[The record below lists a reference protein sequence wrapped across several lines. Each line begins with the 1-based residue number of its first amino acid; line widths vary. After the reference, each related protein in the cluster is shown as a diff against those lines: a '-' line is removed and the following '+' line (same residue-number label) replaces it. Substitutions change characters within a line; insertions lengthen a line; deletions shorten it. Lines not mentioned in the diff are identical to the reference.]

1 MDAVLTTTD
10 GVRRTG
16 YWHSNATSESE
27 SVMAAKSK
35 SRPEI
40 IISSL
45 DAYRLYNLM
54 DELPADAIEGK
65 DELLAELARAR
76 MVAPTEIP
84 PTVVTMNSKV
94 KVVIGNSR
102 KEMELTLVYPQD
114 TDPANQKV
122 SIFAPVGSA
131 LLGLSQGDVIEWP
144 KPGGG
149 VLKVKVKEIIYQPER
164 AGEYQ
169 V

>member
-1 MDAVLTTTD
+1 M
-10 GVRRTG
+10 GVT
-16 YWHSNATSESE
+16 
-27 SVMAAKSK
+27 MKP
-35 SRPEI
+35 RPEI

-45 DAYRLYNLM
+45 DAYRLYNLI
-54 DELPADAIEGK
+54 DGQPGVEFEGK
-65 DELLAELARAR
+65 DELLTELARAR

-84 PTVVTMNSKV
+84 PTVITMNSKV
-94 KVVIGNSR
+94 KVVVGSSR
-102 KEMELTLVYPQD
+102 KEIELTLVYPQD
-114 TDPANQKV
+114 TDPSNQKV

-149 VLKVKVKEIIYQPER
+149 VLKIKVKEIVYQPER
-164 AGEYQ
+164 AGQFQ

>member
-1 MDAVLTTTD
+1 MKT
-10 GVRRTG
+10 
-16 YWHSNATSESE
+16 
-27 SVMAAKSK
+27 
-35 SRPEI
+35 RPEI

-54 DELPADAIEGK
+54 DAIPVNEFEGR
-65 DELLAELARAR
+65 DELVMELARAK

-84 PTVVTMNSKV
+84 PTVVTMNSTV
-94 KVVIGNSR
+94 KVIIGSSR
-102 KEMELTLVYPQD
+102 KELELTLAYPQD
-114 TDPANQKV
+114 VGESDKKV

-149 VLKVKVKEIIYQPER
+149 VLKIKVKEILYQPER
-164 AGEYQ
+164 AGQFQ